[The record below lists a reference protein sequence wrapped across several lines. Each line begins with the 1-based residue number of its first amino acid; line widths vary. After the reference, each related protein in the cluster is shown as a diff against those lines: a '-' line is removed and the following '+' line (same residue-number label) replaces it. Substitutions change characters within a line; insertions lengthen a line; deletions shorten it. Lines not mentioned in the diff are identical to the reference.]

1 MNSIIRTGTL
11 FLFVFAA
18 AMAAVSS
25 SPAATVAGF
34 KVLHSFTGADGGSP
48 NSLIQASDGFFYGSA
63 ANGGDVTS
71 CPSDGCGVLFRSD
84 STGHITV
91 LHRFHASDGYFPTGL
106 VKGTDGNFYG
116 TTISGG
122 QPSGGGGGTFFRM
135 DVAGNVTIL
144 YAFVGGF
151 ACCDGAGP
159 SGPPIQASDGNFY
172 GTTGAG
178 GAFRDADH
186 PGGFGTVYQFNPVSG
201 QLTILHS
208 FNLPDGNGIFPNN
221 PLLQA
226 SDGLLYGTT
235 TEGAGRFHT
244 GGGTAFRVDT
254 SGNLSR
260 LAVIPLMEPVS
271 GLIQAKDGFFYG
283 VAQSSAGSVYRVDV
297 NGKLTFM
304 NRFDGADGVNPH
316 FGLLQAADGFL
327 YGTTSEGGLLDVQGG
342 DIFRISTL
350 GALRVMHSFV
360 TTGAEGFSPSSILIQ
375 SNDGALYGVNGG
387 GGTGG
392 HGTLFRLD
400 PRAVGPV
407 AAVSVNPNS
416 IHSGQKST
424 GTVTLS
430 SPAPTGG
437 KVITLGA
444 NSFQVTIP
452 ANVTV
457 PAGAKTATF
466 TIKALSIGALENVR
480 VYAWVNGQGVRT
492 TLKLLP

>member
-11 FLFVFAA
+11 FLLVVVAA
-18 AMAAVSS
+18 IAAVSS
-25 SPAATVAGF
+25 SPAGTVVGF

-91 LHRFHASDGYFPTGL
+91 LHRFHATDGYVPTGL
-106 VKGTDGNFYG
+106 VKGADGNFYG

-122 QPSGGGGGTFFRM
+122 QPSGGGGGTLFRM
-135 DVAGNVTIL
+135 DIAGNVTVL

-235 TEGAGRFHT
+235 TEGAGGSYRDQSGGIARHPTAPRSGAGGVNSARIPARSIRGLRRRPRSRIERSSPIRPASARVCPSASAARSAKYCCAACSARCLRAARSARRDSAAAASSSLRRLSYSTLALRGRPMPITSDGRT
-244 GGGTAFRVDT
+244 GPRRT
-254 SGNLSR
+254 
-260 LAVIPLMEPVS
+260 
-271 GLIQAKDGFFYG
+271 
-283 VAQSSAGSVYRVDV
+283 
-297 NGKLTFM
+297 NGK
-304 NRFDGADGVNPH
+304 
-316 FGLLQAADGFL
+316 
-327 YGTTSEGGLLDVQGG
+327 
-342 DIFRISTL
+342 
-350 GALRVMHSFV
+350 
-360 TTGAEGFSPSSILIQ
+360 SS
-375 SNDGALYGVNGG
+375 
-387 GGTGG
+387 
-392 HGTLFRLD
+392 R
-400 PRAVGPV
+400 P
-407 AAVSVNPNS
+407 
-416 IHSGQKST
+416 
-424 GTVTLS
+424 
-430 SPAPTGG
+430 
-437 KVITLGA
+437 
-444 NSFQVTIP
+444 
-452 ANVTV
+452 
-457 PAGAKTATF
+457 
-466 TIKALSIGALENVR
+466 
-480 VYAWVNGQGVRT
+480 
-492 TLKLLP
+492 

>member
-1 MNSIIRTGTL
+1 M
-11 FLFVFAA
+11 FLLVVVAA
-18 AMAAVSS
+18 IAAVSS
-25 SPAATVAGF
+25 SPAGTVVGF

-91 LHRFHASDGYFPTGL
+91 LHRFHATDGYVPTGL
-106 VKGTDGNFYG
+106 VKGADGNFYG

-122 QPSGGGGGTFFRM
+122 QPSGGGGGTLFRM
-135 DVAGNVTIL
+135 DIAGNVTVL

-226 SDGLLYGTT
+226 SDGFLYGTT
-235 TEGAGRFHT
+235 SEGAGRFHT
-244 GGGTAFRVDT
+244 GGGTTFRVDA

-271 GLIQAKDGFFYG
+271 GLIQAKDGLFYG

-297 NGKLTFM
+297 NSTRTFL

-342 DIFRISTL
+342 DVFRISTL

-375 SNDGALYGVNGG
+375 GANGALYGVTGG
-387 GGTGG
+387 GGAGG

-400 PRAVGPV
+400 PHATGRV
-407 AAVSVNPNS
+407 ATVTVNPDS
-416 IHSGQKST
+416 VHSFQTST
-424 GTVTLS
+424 GTINLS
-430 SPAPTGG
+430 TPAPTGG
-437 KVITLGA
+437 LVVILGA
-444 NSFQVTIP
+444 NSFQITIP

-457 PAGAKTATF
+457 PAGQKTATF
-466 TIKALSIGALENVR
+466 TIKALQVGAAETVR
-480 VYAWVNGQGVRT
+480 IYASFSGQGVRA
-492 TLKLLP
+492 TLKLQP